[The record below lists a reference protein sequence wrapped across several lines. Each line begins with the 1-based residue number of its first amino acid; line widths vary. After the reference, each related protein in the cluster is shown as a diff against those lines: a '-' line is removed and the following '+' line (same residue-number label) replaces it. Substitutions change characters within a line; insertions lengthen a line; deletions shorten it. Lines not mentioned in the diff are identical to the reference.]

1 MSRPEVSEHQITVEW
16 REARQMLNDARL
28 SDYTL
33 PQAIDILLG
42 FRSNVIRSSGDTV
55 IDIERWQQ
63 AKSKRNHPSQ
73 RRRADLSV
81 APEVT
86 P

>member
-1 MSRPEVSEHQITVEW
+1 MARPEVSEHQIVAEW
-16 REARQMLNDARL
+16 CEARQMLNDARL
-28 SDYTL
+28 SDFTL
-33 PQAIDILLG
+33 PEAVDVLLG
-42 FRSNVIRSSGDTV
+42 YRDNVINRGVVDLAEERS
-55 IDIERWQQ
+55 RR
-63 AKSKRNHPSQ
+63 AHPSGQ

>member
-16 REARQMLNDARL
+16 REARQMLNDGRL
-28 SDYTL
+28 SDYSL
-33 PQAIDILLG
+33 PQAIAILLG
-42 FRSNVIRSSGDTV
+42 FRDSVINRDRTQGV
-55 IDIERWQQ
+55 VNLALER
-63 AKSKRNHPSQ
+63 SKRIHPSN
-73 RRRADLSV
+73 RRRADLTV